1 MVRQLTPETFE
12 GLGLGARIATLSFPP
27 KSIRPYLMGMAFAV
41 VTPIG
46 MGVGL
51 SIRTLYSPMSP
62 AALITKGVFDSISS
76 GLLIYASL
84 VELLAHEF
92 LMGEMKFE
100 GVKKAIG
107 AGFCIVAGAVTMGL
121 LGLWV

>member
-1 MVRQLTPETFE
+1 M
-12 GLGLGARIATLSFPP
+12 GLGARIATLTFPKTSP
-27 KSIRPYLMGMAFAV
+27 KPYLMGLTFAV

-46 MGVGL
+46 MAIGL
-51 SIRTLYSPMSP
+51 SIRTLYSPTSVS
-62 AALITKGVFDSISS
+62 ALITTGVFDSISS

-92 LMGEMKFE
+92 LNGEMRFE
-100 GVKKAIG
+100 GATKTAV
-107 AGFCIVAGAVTMGL
+107 AGICIVAGAVAMSL

>member
-1 MVRQLTPETFE
+1 M
-12 GLGLGARIATLSFPP
+12 GLGARIATLYFPR
-27 KSIRPYLMGMAFAV
+27 KSIRPYLMGLTFAV

-46 MGVGL
+46 MAIGL
-51 SIRTLYSPMSP
+51 SIRTLYSPNSP
-62 AALITKGVFDSISS
+62 VALITTGVFDSISS

-92 LMGEMKFE
+92 LMGDMRFE
-100 GVKKAIG
+100 GARKAFL
-107 AGFCIVAGAVTMGL
+107 AGVCIVAGAAAMSL

>member
-1 MVRQLTPETFE
+1 MVETFE
-12 GLGLGARIATLSFPP
+12 GLGLGARIATLSFPRR
-27 KSIRPYLMGMAFAV
+27 SIRPYLMGLIFAI

-46 MGVGL
+46 MAIGL
-51 SIRTLYSPMSP
+51 SIRTLYSPTSL
-62 AALITKGVFDSISS
+62 AALITTGVFDSISS

-92 LMGEMKFE
+92 LMGEMRFE
-100 GVKKAIG
+100 GAGRAVFAG
-107 AGFCIVAGAVTMGL
+107 ACIVAGAIAMSL

>member
-1 MVRQLTPETFE
+1 M
-12 GLGLGARIATLSFPP
+12 GLGARIATLSFPR
-27 KSIRPYLMGMAFAV
+27 KSIRPYCMGMTFAA

-46 MGVGL
+46 MAIGL
-51 SIRTLYSPMSP
+51 STRTLYSPTSV
-62 AALITKGVFDSISS
+62 AALITTGVFDSISS

-92 LMGEMKFE
+92 LMGEMRFE
-100 GVKKAIG
+100 GFEKAAF
-107 AGFCIVAGAVTMGL
+107 AGVCIVAGAVAMSL

>member
-1 MVRQLTPETFE
+1 M
-12 GLGLGARIATLSFPP
+12 GLGARIATLPFPRR
-27 KSIRPYLMGMAFAV
+27 SIRPYCMGMVFAV

-46 MGVGL
+46 MAIGM
-51 SIRTLYSPMSP
+51 SIRTLYSPTSP
-62 AALITKGVFDSISS
+62 AALITTGVFDSISS

-92 LMGEMKFE
+92 LVGGMRYESVE
-100 GVKKAIG
+100 NAVWA
-107 AGFCIVAGAVTMGL
+107 AFCIVAGAAAMSL